1 MRIQTVLAA
10 AAFIGVAG
18 AAFAQE
24 ATPKKG
30 IEEIV
35 VTAERHTSTVQKTPI
50 SITAITGAQLQARGL
65 TSVEDVIK
73 ELPGISVRSAG
84 PGQTEYEAR
93 GLSSTGGAAPT
104 VGFYLNDVPMSPPAA
119 AQTGKVVIDPD
130 LYDIQSVEVL
140 RGPQGTLFGS
150 GSMGG
155 TIRVLTAQPSL
166 TGYGGSIEA
175 TTSGTAGG
183 NRPNAGINAAVN
195 IPVTDNFALR
205 IVGTDSERSGWIDRI
220 VVDDIPTVPFAPGSA
235 VLVRNNIQDAP
246 VKQVVPDVNTED
258 LQGFRISALW
268 KPTEDTTVKGMFL
281 YQDLS
286 MGGYDEFD
294 QPPGNS
300 SLAHYSA
307 FNTAEPF
314 SDVTKVLSLTA
325 EHDFGFATLTSDTG
339 FWKRNELQTQDAS
352 ENVYTLGYLPL
363 INLPYSEH
371 DITQQFSEEI
381 RLASPESND
390 RFRWVVG
397 AFYDDLRSLWV
408 EYSRNSY
415 IQNVEGIPGGI
426 LFQSINPYEIR
437 QIAFFANV
445 SYKIIPTVELDAG
458 FRVNRYENQVDLS
471 EFGFVGLEPSQPSQ
485 AQKTKSAANS
495 VTPKFTVS
503 WTPNSD
509 LLAYVTASQGYRP
522 GGLNQQVPASLCGK
536 TPEAYN
542 ADSVWNYEI
551 GEKAKLLNGL
561 VTLNSDFYY
570 DDWSNI
576 QQLLLLNCGY
586 EYYDNAGNGRTF
598 GPEIEVTAKLT
609 PELTIAANG
618 AYTDAKITKP
628 IPLLAEGVVA
638 NAQQGSNPTCL
649 SVANCTLPILNV
661 PNYTGSV
668 SLIYTTTVMDKYEFT
683 GRITDNY
690 VGPVTDEDYYPLVHL
705 PPYNLVNLRGTIS
718 HGKWSVALFIN
729 NLTNVHAAISSN
741 NTSFQFNTPGYARYS
756 TNQPLTGGIDL
767 SYKF

>member
-1 MRIQTVLAA
+1 MRVVLLAA
-10 AAFIGVAG
+10 SVGLAG
-18 AAFAQE
+18 AAFAQD

-35 VTAERHTSTVQKTPI
+35 VTAERHVSTVQKTPI
-50 SITAITGAQLQARGL
+50 SITAISGAQLQARGL

-73 ELPGISVRSAG
+73 ELPGVSVRSSG

-119 AQTGKVVIDPD
+119 AQTGKIVIDPD

-155 TIRVLTAQPSL
+155 TIRVLTAQPNFS
-166 TGYGGSIEA
+166 GYGGSIEA

-183 NRPNAGINAAVN
+183 NRPNAGVNAAVN
-195 IPVTDNFALR
+195 IPVTDKFALR
-205 IVGTDSERSGWIDRI
+205 IVGTDSERSGWIDRV
-220 VVDDIPTVPFAPGSA
+220 VVDDIPTLPLAPGSA
-235 VLVRNNIQDAP
+235 VQVRNNIQDAP
-246 VKQVVPDVNTED
+246 VKSIAHDVNTED

-268 KPTEDTTVKGMFL
+268 KPSDDTTVKGMFL

-294 QPPGNS
+294 QPPGAKYQ
-300 SLAHYSA
+300 AHYTS
-307 FNTAEPF
+307 FNTDEPF

-339 FWKRNELQTQDAS
+339 FWKRNERQSQDAS
-352 ENVYTLGYLPL
+352 ESVYTLGYTPL
-363 INLPYSEH
+363 LNLPYTEH

-381 RLASPESND
+381 RLASPESSE
-390 RFRWVVG
+390 RFKWVAG
-397 AFYDDLRSLWV
+397 AFYDDLKSLWV
-408 EYSRNSY
+408 EYSRNDY
-415 IQNVEGIPGGI
+415 IQNVDGIPNGT
-426 LFQSINPYEIR
+426 LFESYNPYEIR

-445 SYKIIPTVELDAG
+445 AYKIIPTVEFSAG
-458 FRVNRYENQVDLS
+458 FRFNRYENQVDLA
-471 EFGFVGLEPSQPSQ
+471 EWGYVGLEPAEPAQ

-495 VTPKFTVS
+495 VTPKFNVS
-503 WTPNSD
+503 WTPTPD
-509 LLAYVTASQGYRP
+509 LLTYITASEGYRP
-522 GGLNQQVPASLCGK
+522 GGLNQQVPAGLCGA
-536 TPEAYN
+536 TPAAYN
-542 ADSVWNYEI
+542 ADSVWNYEV
-551 GEKAKLLNGL
+551 GEKAKLFNGL

-570 DDWSNI
+570 DTWSNI

-598 GPEIEVTAKLT
+598 GPEVELTAKLT
-609 PELTIAANG
+609 PELTVSANG

-628 IPLLAEGVVA
+628 VALLAQGIVA
-638 NAQQGSNPTCL
+638 GALPGSNPTCL
-649 SVANCTLPILNV
+649 SVANCQIPILNV

-668 SLIYTTTVMDKYEFT
+668 SLIYTTTVMDKYQFT

-690 VGPVTDEDYYPLVHL
+690 IGPVTDEDYYPLVHL
-705 PPYNLVNLRGTIS
+705 PPDDIINLRGSLSKGAWT
-718 HGKWSVALFIN
+718 VALFVN
-729 NLTNVHAAISSN
+729 NLTNKHAAISSN
-741 NTSFQFNTPGYARYS
+741 NTSFQFNTPGFARYS